1 MTTEKP
7 PTRPKKNE
15 AAPYTVFDH
24 DEGDYRTAGEL
35 VGMGYVDFDDDEPDP
50 EKYREV
56 FKEKLGEIDDEHI
69 DKAGLNELDA

>member
-1 MTTEKP
+1 
-7 PTRPKKNE
+7 
-15 AAPYTVFDH
+15 
-24 DEGDYRTAGEL
+24 
-35 VGMGYVDFDDDEPDP
+35 MGYVDFDDDEPDP